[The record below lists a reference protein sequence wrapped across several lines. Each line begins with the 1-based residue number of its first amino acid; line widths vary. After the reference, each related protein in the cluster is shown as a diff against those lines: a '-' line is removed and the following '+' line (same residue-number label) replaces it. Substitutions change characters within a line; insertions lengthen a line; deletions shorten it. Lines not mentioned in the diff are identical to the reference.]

1 MNKENK
7 LLELTEKLIHAI
19 ANNNSFN
26 SEEEKQSAFS
36 MLESMQFFVEQG
48 NYDRAISEGE
58 NLINKLN
65 ENNSQ

>member
-1 MNKENK
+1 MNKEDK
-7 LLELTEKLIHAI
+7 LLELTERLIHAI
-19 ANNNSFN
+19 ANNESFD
-26 SEEEKQSAFS
+26 SEEEKQSSFS

-65 ENNSQ
+65 DNNP

>member
-1 MNKENK
+1 MNKEDK

-19 ANNNSFN
+19 ANNESFD
-26 SEEEKQSAFS
+26 SEEEKQSSFS

-65 ENNSQ
+65 KRNK

>member
-1 MNKENK
+1 MNKEDK
-7 LLELTEKLIHAI
+7 LLELTERLIHAI
-19 ANNNSFN
+19 ANNESFD
-26 SEEEKQSAFS
+26 SEEEKQSSFS

-65 ENNSQ
+65 ENNS

>member
-1 MNKENK
+1 MNKEDK
-7 LLELTEKLIHAI
+7 LLEITEKLIDAI
-19 ANNNSFN
+19 ANNPNFD
-26 SEEEKQSAFS
+26 SEEEKQSSFS

-65 ENNSQ
+65 ENNS